1 MFFGISVTFASGFV
15 AYAVGA
21 IALWLIVRRLL
32 SSGRETSSEP
42 EGDAAAEDEDGELVA
57 ASADG
62 NGTKPEVSAEVAG

>member
-21 IALWLIVRRLL
+21 VALWLIVRRLV
-32 SSGRETSSEP
+32 SSARDASSEDEP
-42 EGDAAAEDEDGELVA
+42 AVEGAELVA